1 MSATFDLSKVAIGA
15 VTVSGKGAKSLTF
28 NSPGVPITAT
38 LDPVEICFEPSSYGD
53 TEGTATRVN
62 VVFRPSE
69 EVAVGLEQVDAWLL
83 KTAAENSLAWFG
95 KQKTVEQLEENYT
108 AILKHTKYGAQFKAK
123 LNLAQPAQTKLWDD
137 QKQPRGAPDTW
148 KGASVKPRLH
158 LRGVYFM
165 GAAQFGAVVE
175 CTDLQILEEAA
186 SSCPF

>member
-1 MSATFDLSKVAIGA
+1 MA
-15 VTVSGKGAKSLTF
+15 VE
-28 NSPGVPITAT
+28 
-38 LDPVEICFEPSSYGD
+38 D
-53 TEGTATRVN
+53 R
-62 VVFRPSE
+62 
-69 EVAVGLEQVDAWLL
+69 
-83 KTAAENSLAWFG
+83 SLAWFG
-95 KQKTVEQLEENYT
+95 KVKTVEQLEENYT

-123 LNLAQPAQTKLWDD
+123 LNLAPPAQTKIWDGE
-137 QKQPRGAPDTW
+137 KQPRAAPESW